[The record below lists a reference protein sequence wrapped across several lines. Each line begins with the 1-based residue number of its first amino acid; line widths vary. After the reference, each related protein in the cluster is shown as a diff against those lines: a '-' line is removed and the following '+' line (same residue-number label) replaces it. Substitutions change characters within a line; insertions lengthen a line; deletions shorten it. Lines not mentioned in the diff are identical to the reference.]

1 MVFPAARNCMAG
13 WTCWGGLR
21 GLGDEP
27 QAPRI
32 AEEAGASA
40 VARAI
45 AGECLAAV
53 QKWRCQPLHPVYL
66 DRQNPGAY
74 AIFKEGGVIAAACAG
89 RAVAA
94 PRDNWRKRMR
104 AARSGRGTL
113 GVLCLAATLLMAW
126 MAYGQNLINLQCWVT
141 YALLQ
146 DDNYTPLVDGS
157 IVLII
162 GSSNNVIDPMNTYG
176 ETNYI
181 ARSTTGDD
189 QIIGEVTID
198 STELGSNG
206 TFYSGDFYYDPDE
219 VKWLYLR
226 FFQETNTALTGMIH
240 WGSQRCFQL
249 QAIPSACCGWTFR
262 RIRITSTTLRT
273 TTVSSS
279 SPSPAAPC

>member
-1 MVFPAARNCMAG
+1 
-13 WTCWGGLR
+13 
-21 GLGDEP
+21 
-27 QAPRI
+27 
-32 AEEAGASA
+32 
-40 VARAI
+40 
-45 AGECLAAV
+45 
-53 QKWRCQPLHPVYL
+53 
-66 DRQNPGAY
+66 
-74 AIFKEGGVIAAACAG
+74 
-89 RAVAA
+89 
-94 PRDNWRKRMR
+94 MR

-113 GVLCLAATLLMAW
+113 GILCLAATLLMAW

-240 WGSQRCFQL
+240 WGESALFSATGYSFGVL
-249 QAIPSACCGWTFR
+249 WLDFSPDTDHIYYASNYDSFVVIPEPSSTMLILFAATLMGGMTAATR
-262 RIRITSTTLRT
+262 RKVQEGEESGASRS
-273 TTVSSS
+273 
-279 SPSPAAPC
+279 